1 MPIAKLPLLLIN
13 QIAAGEVIERPA
25 SVVKE
30 LVENC
35 LDAGSR
41 RIDIAIEEGGKQ
53 LIRISDDGQ
62 GIPAEELHLALSPH
76 ATSKLFHPD
85 DLAAIGTMGFRGEA
99 LAAIAS
105 VSRLTL
111 TSRVNDPATKQAV
124 ESGATIESSGDQMSD
139 VAPAGCSPGTVIEIR
154 DLFFNTPARRK
165 FLRSSSA
172 EYAQISDVV
181 QRIAMTRCDVAFT
194 LTHNG
199 RKALDVPATTSK
211 RERCIALLGKEMDE
225 ALLEFDHV
233 ETKRSVDD
241 DGNPITP
248 AQAWG
253 LAGMPSAAR
262 ATSKFQYLYIN
273 GRIIRDRNLAHAIK
287 EAYRGLIP
295 PDKFPMAVVMIEM
308 DPHWVDVN
316 VHPAKTEV
324 RFREPGRLHSLVL
337 GALRQRLLGADLTP
351 TAATF
356 APSSLSNRS
365 NAGTFPWNT
374 AGSSHDTSTGGST
387 SVGQAGLS
395 SSPVSS
401 SSFVEHFKQM
411 EPRQK
416 GFVYEQVRAA
426 MQPPVPVAPLL
437 QQGLGMQATP
447 DETLDEAT
455 AAGLAQHSQ
464 DIDTTSNADETASGQ
479 YQSDAWSQAH
489 ANAGQ
494 PAPPPPILRSMGVLQ
509 VHESYLV
516 TQDDQGLLI
525 IDQHALHERVMFEEL
540 RQRITNRPLE
550 SQRLLMPAV
559 LNVSQVQMDLL
570 DSLGE
575 LFERI
580 GIEVSPMGPTSI
592 GIQAFPSLLFHRK
605 VEPISFLTDLL
616 DRAQE
621 GLLDVSSPTAV
632 EASLHEV
639 LDMMACKAAVKA
651 GDSMTPEELASL
663 LAKREQIERSGSCP
677 HGRPTTIRLTLRDLE
692 KHFKRT

>member
-1 MPIAKLPLLLIN
+1 MPIRKLSLLLIN

-30 LVENC
+30 LVENS

-41 RIDIAIEEGGKQ
+41 RIDITIEEGGKQ

-62 GIPAEELHLALSPH
+62 GIPSEELTLALSPH
-76 ATSKLFHPD
+76 ATSKLSSPE

-105 VSRLTL
+105 VSRLRL
-111 TSRVNDPATKQAV
+111 TSRVNDLTTKDAH
-124 ESGATIESSGDQMSD
+124 ESGATIESTGDQMSD
-139 VAPAGCSPGTVIEIR
+139 VAPAGCSPGTVIEVR

-165 FLRSSSA
+165 FLRSASA

-181 QRIAMTRCDVAFT
+181 QRIAMTRCDVAFN

-199 RKALDVPATTSK
+199 RKGVDVQSTTSR
-211 RERCIALLGKEMDE
+211 RERCLALLGKEMDE

-233 ETKRSVDD
+233 ETKPRNDE
-241 DGNPITP
+241 DGNPVIP

-253 LAGMPSAAR
+253 LAGMPSVAR
-262 ATSKFQYLYIN
+262 ATSKFQYLYLN
-273 GRIIRDRNLAHAIK
+273 GRVIRDRNLSHAIK
-287 EAYRGLIP
+287 EAYRGLIA
-295 PDKFPMAVVMIEM
+295 PDKFPMAVVMIDI

-324 RFREPGRLHSLVL
+324 RFREPSRLHSLVL
-337 GALRQRLLGADLTP
+337 GALRTRLLGADLTP
-351 TAATF
+351 VAATF
-356 APSSLSNRS
+356 RPSSGNSPS
-365 NAGTFPWNT
+365 QPNAWPGNPGKNV
-374 AGSSHDTSTGGST
+374 SHDSPSQPGSITGMS
-387 SVGQAGLS
+387 SAG
-395 SSPVSS
+395 
-401 SSFVEHFKQM
+401 FVDHFKQM
-411 EPRQK
+411 APTQK

-426 MQPPVPVAPLL
+426 MQPTVAPSPLL
-437 QQGLGMQATP
+437 DRP
-447 DETLDEAT
+447 T
-455 AAGLAQHSQ
+455 ADSTTTSAGLA
-464 DIDTTSNADETASGQ
+464 DTPVKTPSVEGNDDLNDQ
-479 YQSDAWSQAH
+479 PRLDAWSQAH

-516 TQDDQGLLI
+516 TQDDHGMLI

-540 RQRITNRPLE
+540 RQRITQRPLE

-559 LNVSQVQMDLL
+559 LQVTQLQMDLL
-570 DSLGE
+570 ESLGP

-580 GIEVSPMGPTSI
+580 GIEASPIGPTSI

-605 VEPISFLTDLL
+605 VEPVAFLTDLL

-621 GLLDVSSPTAV
+621 GQLDVSSPTAV

-651 GDSMTPEELASL
+651 GDSLTPEELASL
-663 LAKREQIERSGSCP
+663 LAKREEIERSGSCP

-692 KHFKRT
+692 KHFKRS

>member
-1 MPIAKLPLLLIN
+1 MPIEKSTPLCSSLPDDPFESATITTMPIAKLPLLLIN

-30 LVENC
+30 LVENS

-41 RIDIAIEEGGKQ
+41 RIDITIEAGGKQ

-62 GIPAEELHLALSPH
+62 GIASDELTLALSPH
-76 ATSKLFHPD
+76 ATSKIKHPD

-105 VSRLTL
+105 VSRLRL
-111 TSRVNDPATKQAV
+111 TSRVNDTATRVAH
-124 ESGATIESSGDQMSD
+124 ESGATIESTGDVMSEI
-139 VAPAGCSPGTVIEIR
+139 APAGCSPGTVIEVR

-165 FLRSSSA
+165 FLRSDSA
-172 EYAQISDVV
+172 EFAQISDIV
-181 QRIAMTRCDVAFT
+181 QRIAMTRSDVAFT
-194 LTHNG
+194 LSHND
-199 RKALDVPATTSK
+199 RKTLDVPATHSR
-211 RERCIALLGKEMDE
+211 RERCVALLGKEMDE

-233 ETKRSVDD
+233 ETKSRLDE
-241 DGNPITP
+241 DGTPITP

-253 LAGMPSAAR
+253 LAGLPDAAR

-273 GRIIRDRNLAHAIK
+273 GRAIRDRNLAHAIK

-295 PDKFPMAVVMIEM
+295 PDKFPMAVIMIDI

-337 GALRQRLLGADLTP
+337 GALRTRLLNADLTP
-351 TAATF
+351 VAATF
-356 APSSLSNRS
+356 SPSSGRLAPSF
-365 NAGTFPWNT
+365 AP
-374 AGSSHDTSTGGST
+374 
-387 SVGQAGLS
+387 GQS
-395 SSPVSS
+395 SSSSLVSS
-401 SSFVEHFKQM
+401 SNFVDHFKQM
-411 EPRQK
+411 APMQK

-426 MQPPVPVAPLL
+426 MQEPAAPLL
-437 QQGLGMQATP
+437 DASAAPSTRP
-447 DETLDEAT
+447 ETHDLP
-455 AAGLAQHSQ
+455 AGEQRASSDKLAEQPRL
-464 DIDTTSNADETASGQ
+464 
-479 YQSDAWSQAH
+479 DAWSQAH

-516 TQDDQGLLI
+516 TQDEQGMLI

-540 RQRITNRPLE
+540 RQRITQRPLE
-550 SQRLLMPAV
+550 SQRLLMPAI
-559 LNVSQVQMDLL
+559 VQISPLQMELL
-570 DSLGE
+570 ESLGP

-580 GIEVSPMGPTSI
+580 GIEVTPMGPTSI
-592 GIQAFPSLLFHRK
+592 GIQAFPSLLFKRK
-605 VEPISFLTDLL
+605 VEPIAFLTDIL

-621 GLLDVSSPTAV
+621 GQLDVSSPTAV

-651 GDSMTPEELASL
+651 GDSLTPEELASL
-663 LAKREQIERSGSCP
+663 LSKREEIERSGSCP

-692 KHFKRT
+692 KHFKRS